1 MQCVLTKRFDL
12 EGMNVNTAAGTD
24 DKALLD
30 KIEPLIKK
38 GYY

>member
-1 MQCVLTKRFDL
+1 MGVLTKKFGI

-30 KIEPLIKK
+30 KIEPLIRK